1 MDFKGRT
8 ALVTGASS
16 GIGAAFARDLAA
28 RGCQVVLV
36 ARREQRLM
44 ELATEIENRYGRST
58 HVVVAD
64 LSQPTAPATV
74 HAATEKLGLHI
85 DILVNN
91 AGFATYGPFDTI
103 DPDRDHAMVMVNV
116 AAVVD
121 LTHHYLPGMLTKGVG
136 AIINVS
142 SAAAFQAMP
151 YQAVYA
157 ASKAFV
163 QSFSEALWAEYRTRG
178 IRIVACC
185 PSATDT
191 EYFQVLGND
200 DEALMGPKRPPEG
213 VVRDSLRALERNRPH
228 VVIGYPWKLVALVP
242 RAMPRATM
250 ARFSERIMR
259 PKRHPGSQRR
269 QDVTPSR

>member
-16 GIGAAFARDLAA
+16 GIGAAFTRELAA

-36 ARREQRLM
+36 ARREQRLT
-44 ELATEIENRYGRST
+44 ELAAEIENRYARPA

-64 LSQPTAPATV
+64 LSLPTAPAAV

-103 DPDRDHAMVMVNV
+103 DPDREHAMVMVNA

-121 LTHHYLPGMLTKGVG
+121 LTHHYLPGMLTEGGG
-136 AIINVS
+136 AVINVS
-142 SAAAFQAMP
+142 SVAAFQAVP
-151 YQAVYA
+151 FQAVYA

-163 QSFSEALWAEYRTRG
+163 EAFSESLWAEYRARG

-200 DEALMGPKRPPEG
+200 DEARMGPKRPPEG
-213 VVRDSLRALERNRPH
+213 VVRDTLRALERNRPH

-242 RAMPRATM
+242 RVVPRATM
-250 ARFSERIMR
+250 ARFGERIMR
-259 PKRHPGSQRR
+259 PNRHPGSQRR
-269 QDVTPSR
+269 QDVPPSR